1 MKKNVTIYDVA
12 AHSGVSVASVS
23 RVLAR
28 SKYPVSEETRQKVL
42 RSAEKL
48 NYTVNA
54 MGKMLKNQS
63 TREIGI
69 IVPNISNPCYA
80 MLVLGMQ
87 AVAIQND
94 YHVLLY
100 NSFRNSENERRN
112 IRMMME
118 KRVDGILVVSIGGMA
133 DLLEKAQQLN
143 CRLITVEQELGAGLL
158 HVGYDYARAGEL
170 ATNCLLA
177 HGHRAIA
184 FLGAHLDRPSR
195 VQMLNGY
202 RSALSGAGIPQREE
216 WIWLADAET
225 EKGGIYEIE
234 NGKAAARYMA
244 ELAEPPTACVCLN
257 DLTAL
262 GAMQAFSDMGIRI
275 PEDMSI
281 VGFDNISYGA
291 LSNPKLTTIDQHA
304 EQMGALAMRMML
316 DQIADPERQQ
326 SSIQLAPEL
335 VIRDSVARPK

>member
-281 VGFDNISYGA
+281 IGFDDLEISQYLAPG
-291 LSNPKLTTIDQHA
+291 LTTIRQQISLKGQRAVELLLEH
-304 EQMGALAMRMML
+304 
-316 DQIADPERQQ
+316 IADPSLSKQEEILPLKLIERG
-326 SSIQLAPEL
+326 
-335 VIRDSVARPK
+335 SVRKLS

>member
-1 MKKNVTIYDVA
+1 M
-12 AHSGVSVASVS
+12 
-23 RVLAR
+23 
-28 SKYPVSEETRQKVL
+28 
-42 RSAEKL
+42 
-48 NYTVNA
+48 
-54 MGKMLKNQS
+54 
-63 TREIGI
+63 
-69 IVPNISNPCYA
+69 
-80 MLVLGMQ
+80 
-87 AVAIQND
+87 
-94 YHVLLY
+94 
-100 NSFRNSENERRN
+100 
-112 IRMMME
+112 
-118 KRVDGILVVSIGGMA
+118 
-133 DLLEKAQQLN
+133 
-143 CRLITVEQELGAGLL
+143 EQELGAGLL

-316 DQIADPERQQ
+316 DQIAAPERQQ